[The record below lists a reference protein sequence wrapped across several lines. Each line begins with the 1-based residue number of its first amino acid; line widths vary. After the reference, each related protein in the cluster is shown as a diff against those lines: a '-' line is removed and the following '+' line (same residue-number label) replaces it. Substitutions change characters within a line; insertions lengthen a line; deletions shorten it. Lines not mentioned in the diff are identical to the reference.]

1 MHLEDE
7 RRISNVETLLLIQ
20 DTIRETVLQLA
31 LEHPLSQDEIVWV
44 KLAIKAEADRAA
56 FRKAVIDKTLT
67 SLIVAA
73 LGAVGLYCLDYF
85 TAHWIK

>member
-1 MHLEDE
+1 MNDLTKEDILEA
-7 RRISNVETLLLIQ
+7 IS
-20 DTIRETVLQLA
+20 LA
-31 LEHPLSQDEIVWV
+31 VATAIEAHPLAPDEVVWV

-67 SLIVAA
+67 GLIVAA
-73 LGAVGLYCLDYF
+73 LGALGVYCLDYF

>member
-1 MHLEDE
+1 MNDLTKDDILEA
-7 RRISNVETLLLIQ
+7 IS
-20 DTIRETVLQLA
+20 LA
-31 LEHPLSQDEIVWV
+31 VATAIEVHPLSPDEVIWV
-44 KLAIKAEADRAA
+44 KLAIKAEADRAT